1 MRADSGDERVSG
13 EDREDSSAGQG
24 QEARN
29 YGSYI
34 CHLPRGQPYA
44 I

>member
-13 EDREDSSAGQG
+13 EDSSAGQG